1 MTRLGTST
9 MGRPKKTPPP
19 DKGAA
24 DNRHKNIVSLRGTEA
39 FKKWLD
45 ELAAA
50 NGAPVTVT
58 IEQALRELGE
68 RLKVR
73 KAPPRY

>member
-1 MTRLGTST
+1 

-19 DKGAA
+19 EKGVA

-39 FKKWLD
+39 FKAWLD
-45 ELAAA
+45 ELAVL

-58 IEQALRELGE
+58 IEQALRELAT
-68 RLKVR
+68 RLGHR
-73 KAPPRY
+73 KSPPRY